1 MKLFEKPDYAFVK
14 PDKEFEGLK
23 IYFLSKHLGLK
34 IDDFDDN
41 IYQPI
46 NTKTLQKIS
55 SYFPINVKEMV
66 LLNQIHSDEIIHKT
80 SKKSSYPTADG
91 IITSIKHIA
100 LFIKTADCVPIF
112 LYDCENEVIGA
123 VHAGW
128 RGTSLKI
135 IKKAINK
142 MEHFYKTKM
151 EKLFVFIGPAIGPCC
166 YEVGKDV
173 FESFSFLGKAK
184 EDFFNRRKDKTFMM
198 DLKGINAYL
207 AEKEGVPQENIEICE
222 LCTYCNPNL
231 FYSYRRDK
239 NENEMGRNLNFIVMT
254 K

>member
-1 MKLFEKPDYAFVK
+1 MKIFKKPDYAFIK
-14 PDKEFEGLK
+14 PEKEFEGLK
-23 IYFLSKHLGLK
+23 IYYLSKHLGLK
-34 IDDFDDN
+34 PVDLDVN
-41 IYQPI
+41 VYQQPD
-46 NTKTLQKIS
+46 TKTLQKIS
-55 SYFPINVKEMV
+55 SYFPINIKEMV
-66 LLNQIHSDEIIHKT
+66 LLNQIHSDKIVHKT
-80 SKKSSYPTADG
+80 NKKSSNPTADG
-91 IITSIKHIA
+91 IITSLKHIV

-112 LYDCENEVIGA
+112 LYDHENKVIGA

-151 EKLFVFIGPAIGPCC
+151 ENLYVFIGPAIGPCC

-173 FESFSFLGKAK
+173 YESFSFLGKAK

-207 AEKEGVPQENIEICE
+207 AEEEGVPQENIEICE

-239 NENEMGRNLNFIVMT
+239 NETGRNLNFIVMT